1 MSKQGLI
8 LIFLCLARLAIG
20 APVESFSITTLNCY
34 AFFGGGEA
42 HMELGQP
49 KSAPEF
55 RLKAQNL
62 ANLWPTNPPLLIA
75 LEEIGGAREAV
86 YLSQLAA
93 ARYHHSFQPI
103 FAESKD
109 TFTEQA
115 VGALLDLDQGWKISG
130 LTGRVPELDK
140 DLSKHLVVK
149 LTNATATLDVC
160 VVHLRRGLGK
170 YGKLSQQDQTG
181 ALKKWVIA
189 QLAKPSAN
197 IVILGDFNETKAPG
211 DTNAA
216 LALLVEPTGPMTD
229 AFVLT
234 GGKFRTHA
242 SGKAYDRI
250 LISAALKNGDA
261 GWQFEKVFTRPH
273 SHGKGVEKKLF
284 TDHFP
289 VTATFERPRTNN
301 YAPK

>member
-1 MSKQGLI
+1 VSKQGLI
-8 LIFLCLARLAIG
+8 LFFLCLAGLAVG
-20 APVESFSITTLNCY
+20 ATVEKFSITTLNCY

-49 KSAPEF
+49 KTAPEF

-62 ANLWPTNPPLLIA
+62 ANLWPTNPPLFIA

-93 ARYHHSFQPI
+93 ARYRHAFQPI

-115 VGALLDLDQGWKISG
+115 VGALLDLDQGWKICG
-130 LTGRVPELDK
+130 VPGRVPELDK

-149 LTNATATLDVC
+149 LTNATATLDLC
-160 VVHLRRGLGK
+160 VVHLRRAIGK

-181 ALKKWVIA
+181 ALKKWADA
-189 QLAKPSAN
+189 QLAKNPRAN
-197 IVILGDFNETKAPG
+197 VIILGDFNETKAPG

-216 LALLVEPTGPMTD
+216 LALLVEPAGPMQD

-261 GWQFEKVFTRPH
+261 GWQFEKIFTQPH
-273 SHGKGVEKKLF
+273 SHGKGTEKKF
-284 TDHFP
+284 YTDHFP
-289 VTATFERPRTNN
+289 VTAVFAT
-301 YAPK
+301 APKK